1 MTLEEASEKVKRRSF
16 PMAYEGMAK
25 SISPNG
31 EAEEILAQAN
41 ADIIAIRCMEAQ
53 KRLNELLNDLMKTD
67 YENNTYSGNLV
78 VDMLSIIRFDAKFD
92 KDGAFDSEAT
102 WKGGAN
108 DRDSDNSKSD
118 NS

>member
-41 ADIIAIRCMEAQ
+41 ADIMAIRCMEAQ
-53 KRLNELLNDLMKTD
+53 KRLQELLNDLMRTNLD
-67 YENNTYSGNLV
+67 NDTYSANLV
-78 VDMLSIIRFDAKFD
+78 VNLLSSIRFDAKFD
-92 KDGAFDSEAT
+92 EDGVFDKEAT
-102 WKGGAN
+102 YAADRGA
-108 DRDSDNSKSD
+108 DKPV
-118 NS
+118 

>member
-41 ADIIAIRCMEAQ
+41 ADIMAIRCMEAQ
-53 KRLNELLNDLMKTD
+53 KRLQELLKEFGDDIKETD
-67 YENNTYSGNLV
+67 NFSAKLVYELISG
-78 VDMLSIIRFDAKFD
+78 IRYDAKFD
-92 KDGAFDSEAT
+92 SDGMFDLDATEGRSE
-102 WKGGAN
+102 
-108 DRDSDNSKSD
+108 
-118 NS
+118 

>member
-41 ADIIAIRCMEAQ
+41 ADIMAIRCIEAQ
-53 KRLNELLNDLMKTD
+53 IRLSETLNEFWNETKEEDTFSAQLV
-67 YENNTYSGNLV
+67 YE
-78 VDMLSIIRFDAKFD
+78 MLSSARFDAKFD
-92 KDGAFDSEAT
+92 SDGMFDLDATEGRSE
-102 WKGGAN
+102 
-108 DRDSDNSKSD
+108 
-118 NS
+118 

>member
-41 ADIIAIRCMEAQ
+41 ADIMAIRCMEAQ
-53 KRLNELLNDLMKTD
+53 KRLQLLIKEFWDDIKETDNFSAKLVYELI
-67 YENNTYSGNLV
+67 SG
-78 VDMLSIIRFDAKFD
+78 IRYDAKFD
-92 KDGAFDSEAT
+92 SDGMFDLEAT
-102 WKGGAN
+102 EGNGEN
-108 DRDSDNSKSD
+108 
-118 NS
+118 

>member
-41 ADIIAIRCMEAQ
+41 ADIMAIRCMEAQ
-53 KRLNELLNDLMKTD
+53 KRLQELIKEFWDDIKETD
-67 YENNTYSGNLV
+67 NFSAKLVYELISG
-78 VDMLSIIRFDAKFD
+78 IRYDAKFD
-92 KDGAFDSEAT
+92 SDGMFDLDATEGRSE
-102 WKGGAN
+102 
-108 DRDSDNSKSD
+108 
-118 NS
+118 

>member
-41 ADIIAIRCMEAQ
+41 ADIMAIRCMEAQ
-53 KRLNELLNDLMKTD
+53 KRLQELIKKFWDDIKETD
-67 YENNTYSGNLV
+67 NFSAKLVYELISG
-78 VDMLSIIRFDAKFD
+78 IRYDAKFD
-92 KDGAFDSEAT
+92 SDGMFDLDATEGRSE
-102 WKGGAN
+102 
-108 DRDSDNSKSD
+108 
-118 NS
+118 